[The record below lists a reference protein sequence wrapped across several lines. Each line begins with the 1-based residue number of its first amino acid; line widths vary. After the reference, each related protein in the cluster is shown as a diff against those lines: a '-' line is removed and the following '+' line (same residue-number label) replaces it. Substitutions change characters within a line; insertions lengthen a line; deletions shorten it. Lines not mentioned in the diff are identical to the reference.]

1 MLHQVMSLTLL
12 ATMTATVPSVPQGI
26 PRGATF
32 RGESRGAAPATKVF
46 VGNPYVA
53 FPSLA
58 DSTAAV
64 IVGNALRDRLDG
76 RIGTELLVIQR
87 QEMNTD
93 LMTYGYS
100 PNAILTLGSAISLGK
115 QMSARIFV
123 TSVMTKTSNGGWS
136 LVIRVSGLNED
147 AGQVVRATSEAAQPL
162 PDFGTKGANLVIPV
176 ILAHKDAKACV
187 DLAGTKPD
195 KAVEAANKALKAIPN
210 YGLAEYCLAT
220 MALTKDEKGAEAAQ
234 HFENAVKGDPASL
247 LAWSQLAIIHQKQND
262 SAKTVL
268 DYQSMLREDPTNAAL
283 AKEAVKVFKTYH
295 RPDALKELVAEQKKI
310 DPTNTDWY
318 ELAATGCVQDND
330 YRCALSEM
338 EQIWVLDSSR
348 ADKNYFNMII
358 FIAKEKP
365 DTHAYVKYAKL
376 GETKFPTDVD
386 IGGELAQAYVM
397 DEQPDSAVAVT
408 NRLIALDAPG
418 QLANVLMVVKALVD
432 GNRTE
437 KILPFTNYFRKFGD
451 EDAKFKF
458 AGLGF
463 TGQQAMYQA
472 FAKDTTTPPAAYGRV
487 VAIGDSLLGAGTT
500 RTTVTEPINL
510 FIGLAAYQQIFPLQQ
525 QLQAQKTCDLARQ
538 YDALLAKAEPA
549 LTLVSNGSNAQLSGI
564 AKPLLANVGTAKP
577 YAAAQLKLLC
587 TQ

>member
-12 ATMTATVPSVPQGI
+12 ASMSAAVPAVPQGI
-26 PRGATF
+26 PRGATIT
-32 RGESRGAAPATKVF
+32 GQSRGAAQATRVF

-53 FPSLA
+53 FPTLA
-58 DSTAAV
+58 DSSAAV

-76 RIGTELLVIQR
+76 RVGTELAVIQR

-100 PNAILTLGSAISLGK
+100 ANAILTLGSALSLGK

-123 TSVMTKTSNGGWS
+123 TSVMTKASSGIWS
-136 LVIRVSGLNED
+136 IVIRVSGLNED
-147 AGQVVRATSEAAQPL
+147 AGQVIRNTMAAGQPM
-162 PDFGTKGANLVIPV
+162 PDFGAKSADMVIPV
-176 ILAHKDAKACV
+176 ILAHKEAKSCV
-187 DLAGTKPD
+187 DLAATKPD
-195 KAVEAANKALKAIPN
+195 KAVEAAGKAIKAIPN

-220 MALTKDEKGAEAAQ
+220 MALKKDEKGAEAAL

-247 LAWSQLAIIHQKQND
+247 TAWSQLAIIHQKQND
-262 SAKTVL
+262 SAKTVS
-268 DYQSMLREDPTNAAL
+268 DYQSMLREEPTNAAL
-283 AKEAVKVFKTYH
+283 AKEAVNVFRKYH
-295 RPDALKELVAEQKKI
+295 RPDALKDLVKEQKKI

-318 ELAATGCVQDND
+318 DLSATGCLQDND
-330 YRCALSEM
+330 YPCALSEM

-348 ADKNYFNMII
+348 ADKDYFNKII
-358 FIAKEKP
+358 FISKQKP

-376 GETKFPTDVD
+376 GQTKFPTDVD

-397 DEQPDSAVAVT
+397 DEQPDSAIAAT

-418 QLANVLMVVKALVD
+418 QLSNVLMVVKSLVD
-432 GNRTE
+432 ANQAE

-451 EDAKFKF
+451 DDAKFKF

-463 TGQQAMYQA
+463 QGMQSMYQG
-472 FAKDTTTPPAAYGRV
+472 FAKDTTTRPAQYARV
-487 VAIGDSLLGAGTT
+487 VLIGDSLLAAGTT

-525 QLQAQKTCDLARQ
+525 QLQAQKTCDLAKQ
-538 YDALLAKAEPA
+538 YDALLSKAEPA
-549 LTLVSNGSNAQLSGI
+549 LTMVSNGNNAQLAGI
-564 AKPLLANVGTAKP
+564 AKPLLTNVGTAKP
-577 YAAAQLKLLC
+577 YAASQLKALC